1 MRRRTPGGLTA
12 SAAVVVCLALGAC
25 TAEPATDDPETTATG
40 SPTSDPA
47 ASTTS
52 ASPSTTVE
60 ESTTSQSRSTPS
72 TTTPSTTTPGA
83 TSQTPTATTP
93 TPPASSAAGRARA
106 AQIKAAELPGFNV
119 QWVWD
124 RHRTFRGPGRKLP
137 PVCSVTSLISIGGSV
152 AYRTDYGSSLST
164 DAAAIQVTAVFPDEQ
179 TASTAEQILVAWHDR
194 CQQRVDRQGLEDAE
208 VSAISEIPT
217 DVGPGRR
224 WMTTYRPVPGEPDST
239 WFNAEGFV
247 RSADMITY
255 LVIRS
260 AGQDYNYPRGKE
272 PIDKA
277 LEVAARYLRTQR

>member
-1 MRRRTPGGLTA
+1 MRRHTGGGLVT
-12 SAAVVVCLALGAC
+12 SAVVGLSLALGAC
-25 TAEPATDDPETTATG
+25 TARPATDDPETTATG

-52 ASPSTTVE
+52 APPSTTVE
-60 ESTTSQSRSTPS
+60 ESTTSQSGSTPS
-72 TTTPSTTTPGA
+72 ATTE
-83 TSQTPTATTP
+83 TPTATTP

-124 RHRTFRGPGRKLP
+124 RHRTIRGPGRQPP
-137 PVCSVTSLISIGGSV
+137 PVCGVTSMISIGGSV
-152 AYRTDYGSSLST
+152 AYRTDYGSSRST
-164 DAAAIQVTAVFPDEQ
+164 DADAVQVTAVFPDEQ

-224 WMTTYRPVPGEPDST
+224 WMTTYRPVPGEPDSV

-255 LVIRS
+255 LVIRN

-272 PIDKA
+272 PIDIA
-277 LEVAARYLRTQR
+277 LKVAARYLRTQR